1 MKRFFIKTGIV
12 VAIFALFFG
21 MFYLQPSRSHPPEP
35 PRLSDSATTSVASA
49 EPDDAPPIKPIKP
62 VKPFPATAQAK
73 TGTQTV
79 YRYTPPFRPPEKIP
93 KALRGNLHAQ
103 QLLIVL
109 EEAEV
114 NPAIIQFEF
123 KNIYMGLGAIKYWR
137 YQQASEFTAN
147 YEKLAEIINKAGKDP
162 DALEKALRMRDSED
176 FSSPIS
182 FKHFMEERRERIL
195 TALAGTK
202 IITDPTLQEK
212 LFSIQP
218 QLELSTEATEF
229 MKSYSPTP

>member
-1 MKRFFIKTGIV
+1 MKVLSIKTGIL
-12 VAIFALFFG
+12 IFILALIFG
-21 MFYLQPSRSHPPEP
+21 MFYLQPSQSHPPEP
-35 PRLSDSATTSVASA
+35 PPLSDSATTTVANA
-49 EPDDAPPIKPIKP
+49 EPDAAPPTKLL
-62 VKPFPATAQAK
+62 KPFTPAAQAK

-79 YRYTPPFRPPEKIP
+79 YRYTPPFRPKEKIP

-103 QLLIVL
+103 QVLIVL

-123 KNIYMGLGAIKYWR
+123 KNIYNSLGTIKYWH
-137 YQQASEFTAN
+137 YQQATEVTTN
-147 YEKLAEIINKAGKDP
+147 YEKIAEILNKAGEDP
-162 DALEKALRMRDSED
+162 DALEKELQMRDGSD
-176 FSSPIS
+176 YFSPIS
-182 FKHFMEERRERIL
+182 FNHFIEEQRERIL

-202 IITDPTLQEK
+202 IISDPTLQEK

>member
-79 YRYTPPFRPPEKIP
+79 YRYTPPFRPPEKVP

-162 DALEKALRMRDSED
+162 DALEKALRMRDGD
-176 FSSPIS
+176 DYFSPIS
-182 FKHFMEERRERIL
+182 FNHFMEERREQIL

>member
-1 MKRFFIKTGIV
+1 MKRFFIKTGIF
-12 VAIFALFFG
+12 ASIFALFLG
-21 MFYLQPSRSHPPEP
+21 MFYLQPSRSPIPEP
-35 PRLSDSATTSVASA
+35 PPLSDSAKNIVASV
-49 EPDDAPPIKPIKP
+49 EPAATPSIKWGKPLPP
-62 VKPFPATAQAK
+62 TAQAN

-79 YRYTPPFRPPEKIP
+79 YRYTPPFRPKEKIP

-103 QLLIVL
+103 QVLIVL

-123 KNIYMGLGAIKYWR
+123 KNIYNSLGTIKYWH
-137 YQQASEFTAN
+137 YQQATEVTAN
-147 YEKLAEIINKAGKDP
+147 YEKIAEILNKAGKDP
-162 DALEKALRMRDSED
+162 DALEKELQMRDGSD
-176 FSSPIS
+176 YFSPIS
-182 FKHFMEERRERIL
+182 FNRFINEQRERIL